1 MRFSWKVIEGVHQVD
16 GVNGGNV
23 YLIVNGDKL
32 TLIDTGFVRSAEK
45 IESYIEKL
53 GFQPSAVSSITL
65 THYHIDHTAN
75 AKTLKEKTGAKVA
88 VHEADADFVTHKK
101 SPPRPKGLLSRAIG
115 IVKAALVEPDI
126 VLKDDDNIEGL
137 QVVHVPGHT
146 PGSIALLD
154 AQRKV
159 MFVGD
164 AVFFADGKVE
174 APDEKFTWDMGQAA
188 ESIGKMAEIDF
199 EVMLSGHKESL
210 MSEASKKVKEFVLA
224 QKK

>member
-1 MRFSWKVIEGVHQVD
+1 MEIINGVHQVD
-16 GVNGGNV
+16 GVNGGSV

-32 TLIDTGFVRSAEK
+32 TLIDTGFIRSTEK
-45 IESYIEKL
+45 IENYIAQL
-53 GFQPSAVSSITL
+53 GFQPSAVSTIIL

-75 AKTLKEKTGAKVA
+75 AKKLKEKTGAKVA
-88 VHEADADFVTHKK
+88 VHETEADFLTHKK

-115 IVKAALVEPDI
+115 IVKAAPVEPDI
-126 VLKDDDNIEGL
+126 LLKEGDTIEGL

-164 AVFFADGKVE
+164 AVFYARGKIE
-174 APDEKFTWDMGQAA
+174 APDEKFTWDMKLALEA
-188 ESIGKMAEIDF
+188 IGKIAEFDF
-199 EVMLSGHKESL
+199 EFMLSGHMEPL
-210 MSEASKKVKEFVLA
+210 MSGASKKIKEFVLA